1 MSTTNSSGRK
11 FVLPLSIN
19 YCSHWDLWAA
29 VRELVQNTY
38 DEISASENVHGGV
51 DYDADN
57 QVLSIFTDGGKLE
70 PSDLILGAGTKAA
83 NPKLRGQFG
92 EGLKLALLVLVRLGL
107 RVEILN
113 GYEDWTPAIEHDAT
127 FNSDVLVV
135 NTITH
140 GNPYQGV
147 KFNIH
152 GVTAEQWKA
161 IQCNLHP
168 VHKDSILDDKNEI
181 GRVYVGGLFVGTMKN
196 FKCGYTFAPGTIK
209 LDRDRGMIDGFD
221 LAYETSRMHA
231 ARGGAAS
238 KKLIDASAAD
248 VEYIVNRATETSPA
262 VSYYAQ
268 SYVSRYG
275 RATVPVSTQA
285 EIQAATD
292 AGLTWHLVTD
302 HAKQLLRLVHSWFVP
317 SSKSPV
323 VRLREFVATHQYSLS
338 TSMRDELNAIIESME
353 PTAQRQE
360 PAA

>member
-1 MSTTNSSGRK
+1 MK
-11 FVLPLSIN
+11 FILPLSPR
-19 YCSHWDLWAA
+19 YCRHWDLWSA
-29 VRELVQNTY
+29 VREIYQNALDEMSRDENIHGGIDY
-38 DEISASENVHGGV
+38 DEQS
-51 DYDADN
+51 

-70 PSDLILGAGTKAA
+70 PSDLILGSTSKADD
-83 NPKLRGQFG
+83 PKQRGKFG
-92 EGLKLALLVLVRLGL
+92 EGFKLSLLVLARLGL

-127 FNSDVLVV
+127 FDSDVLVV

-152 GVTAEQWKA
+152 GVTAEQWRA

-168 VHKDSILDDKNEI
+168 VHKESILAEKKEI

-196 FKCGYTFAPGTIK
+196 FKCGYTFEPGTIK

-238 KKLIDASAAD
+238 KKLIDESAQD
-248 VEYIVNRATETSPA
+248 VEYLVNHATETSPA
-262 VSYYAQ
+262 VSYYAD
-268 SYVSRYG
+268 SYVRRYG

-292 AGLTWHLVTD
+292 AGLTWQLVTD

-323 VRLREFVATHQYSLS
+323 QRLREFVTAHEYSLS
-338 TSMRDELNAIIESME
+338 RSMRDELNAIIEAME
-353 PTAQRQE
+353 PSASATE
-360 PAA
+360 PILASKGRVS